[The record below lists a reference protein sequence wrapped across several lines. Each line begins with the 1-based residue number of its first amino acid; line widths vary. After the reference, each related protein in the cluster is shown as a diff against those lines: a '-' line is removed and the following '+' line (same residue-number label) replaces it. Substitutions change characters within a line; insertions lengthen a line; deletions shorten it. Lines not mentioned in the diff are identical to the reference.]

1 MVAWLVKNY
10 NDMNANSEELY
21 LEAEADIKNNNYAEA
36 FKKYESILYEEPDSA
51 PAHNSMG
58 WLYKTQ
64 FDDYAKAENHFL
76 TAIRCDNLY
85 PHSYFHIA
93 ALLMD
98 MERFEEL
105 TKHLEKC
112 LKVRTIDKS
121 WVYGRY
127 ALMEELKSD
136 FEKSIY
142 YFEKA
147 ILGSQN
153 DEKIKDYRHDIERIE
168 MKKEINK
175 KHESNSDGR

>member
-1 MVAWLVKNY
+1 
-10 NDMNANSEELY
+10 MNTNSEELY

-64 FDDYAKAENHFL
+64 FDDYSKAENHFQ
-76 TAIRCDNLY
+76 TAIKCDPLY
-85 PHSYFHIA
+85 PHSYFHTA

-105 TKHLEKC
+105 SRHLERC

-121 WVYGRY
+121 WVFGRY
-127 ALMEELKSD
+127 ALAEELKLN
-136 FEKSIY
+136 FGKAVY

-147 ILGSQN
+147 ILTSQN
-153 DEKIKDYRHDIERIE
+153 DDKVKDYKQDIDRCE
-168 MKKEINK
+168 MKMEIKK
-175 KHESNSDGR
+175 KHDNQGEAGQGEAAKN

>member
-1 MVAWLVKNY
+1 
-10 NDMNANSEELY
+10 MNTSSEELY

-51 PAHNSMG
+51 PAHNSLG

-64 FDDYAKAENHFL
+64 FDDYMKAENHFI
-76 TAIRCDNLY
+76 TAIKCDPMY

-98 MERFEEL
+98 MERFDEL
-105 TKHLEKC
+105 NNHLERC
-112 LKVRTIDKS
+112 LRIRTIDKS

-127 ALMEELKSD
+127 ALSEELRQNFDKAV
-136 FEKSIY
+136 F

-147 ILGSQN
+147 ILVSQN
-153 DEKIKDYRHDIERIE
+153 DEKIKDYRNDIERVE
-168 MKKEINK
+168 MKREIAI
-175 KHESNSDGR
+175 KHSDTEQ

>member
-1 MVAWLVKNY
+1 MTT
-10 NDMNANSEELY
+10 NSEELY

-36 FKKYESILYEEPDSA
+36 FKKYETILYEEPDSA
-51 PAHNSMG
+51 PAHNSLG

-64 FDDYAKAENHFL
+64 FDDYGKAENHFQ
-76 TAIRCDNLY
+76 TAIRCDSLY

-98 MERFEEL
+98 MERFDEL

-112 LKVRTIDKS
+112 LIVRTIDKS

-127 ALMEELKSD
+127 ALMEELKTNFD
-136 FEKSIY
+136 KSIL

-147 ILGSQN
+147 ILASQN
-153 DEKIKDYRHDIERIE
+153 DEKIKDYKQDIERCR
-168 MKKEINK
+168 MKMEIK
-175 KHESNSDGR
+175 DRHQQA

>member
-1 MVAWLVKNY
+1 
-10 NDMNANSEELY
+10 MNANSEELY

-64 FDDYAKAENHFL
+64 FDDYAKAENHFQ
-76 TAIRCDNLY
+76 TAVKCDPLY

-93 ALLMD
+93 ALFME
-98 MERFEEL
+98 MERFDEL
-105 TKHLEKC
+105 RSHLDRC
-112 LKVRTIDKS
+112 LRVRTIDKS

-127 ALMEELKSD
+127 ALAEEARQNY
-136 FEKSIY
+136 EKAVF

-147 ILGSQN
+147 IMASQN
-153 DEKIKDYRHDIERIE
+153 DEKIKDYRSDIERCQ
-168 MKKEINK
+168 MKTEIFI
-175 KHESNSDGR
+175 KHQAES

>member
-1 MVAWLVKNY
+1 VR
-10 NDMNANSEELY
+10 MNTNSEELY
-21 LEAEADIKNNNYAEA
+21 LEAEADIKNNHYAEA

-64 FDDYAKAENHFL
+64 FDDYAKAENHFI
-76 TAIRCDNLY
+76 TAVKCDPLY

-105 TKHLEKC
+105 NGHLEKC
-112 LKVRTIDKS
+112 LRIRTVDKS

-127 ALMEELKSD
+127 GLSEELKGD
-136 FEKSIY
+136 FGKAIY

-147 ILGSQN
+147 ILISQH
-153 DEKIKDYRHDIERIE
+153 DDKIKDYKQDIERCE
-168 MKKEINK
+168 MKTEIRK
-175 KHESNSDGR
+175 KHGG

>member
-1 MVAWLVKNY
+1 
-10 NDMNANSEELY
+10 MNANSEELY

-64 FDDYAKAENHFL
+64 FDDYAKAENHFQ
-76 TAIRCDNLY
+76 TAIKCDPLY

-98 MERFEEL
+98 MERFDEL
-105 TKHLEKC
+105 HQHLEKC
-112 LKVRTIDKS
+112 LRVRTIDKS
-121 WVYGRY
+121 WVYGRF
-127 ALMEELKSD
+127 ALAEELRQRYDKAV
-136 FEKSIY
+136 F

-147 ILGSQN
+147 ILASQN
-153 DEKIKDYRHDIERIE
+153 DEKIKDYRQDMERCQ
-168 MKKEINK
+168 MKTEILQ
-175 KHESNSDGR
+175 KHKAGRPEDRPE

>member
-1 MVAWLVKNY
+1 
-10 NDMNANSEELY
+10 MNTNSEELY

-64 FDDYAKAENHFL
+64 FDDYAKAENHFS
-76 TAIRCDNLY
+76 TAVKCDPLY

-98 MERFEEL
+98 MERIEEL
-105 TKHLEKC
+105 SRHLERC
-112 LKVRTIDKS
+112 LRVRTIDKS

-127 ALMEELKSD
+127 ALMEELRPDYDKAI
-136 FEKSIY
+136 F

-147 ILGSQN
+147 ILASQS
-153 DEKIKDYRHDIERIE
+153 DDKIKDFKQDIERCK
-168 MKKEINK
+168 MKMEIRE
-175 KHESNSDGR
+175 KHKQDL

>member
-1 MVAWLVKNY
+1 
-10 NDMNANSEELY
+10 MNANSEELY
-21 LEAEADIKNNNYAEA
+21 LEAESDIKNNNYAEA

-76 TAIRCDNLY
+76 MAIRCDSLY
-85 PHSYFHIA
+85 PHSYFHLA
-93 ALLMD
+93 ALFMD

-105 TKHLEKC
+105 SRHLERC

-127 ALMEELKSD
+127 ALSEELRYNY
-136 FEKSIY
+136 EKAVY

-147 ILGSQN
+147 ILAGQH
-153 DEKIKDYRHDIERIE
+153 DDKIKDYKQDIERCQ
-168 MKKEINK
+168 MKLEIK
-175 KHESNSDGR
+175 KRHEGAGL

>member
-1 MVAWLVKNY
+1 
-10 NDMNANSEELY
+10 MNTNSEELY

-64 FDDYAKAENHFL
+64 FDDYAKAENHFS
-76 TAIRCDNLY
+76 TAVKCDPLY

-98 MERFEEL
+98 MERIEEL
-105 TKHLEKC
+105 SRHLEKC
-112 LKVRTIDKS
+112 LRVRTIDKS

-127 ALMEELKSD
+127 ALMEELRPDYDKAI
-136 FEKSIY
+136 F

-147 ILGSQN
+147 ILASQS
-153 DEKIKDYRHDIERIE
+153 DDKIKDFKQDIERCK
-168 MKKEINK
+168 MKMEIRE
-175 KHESNSDGR
+175 KHKQDL

>member
-1 MVAWLVKNY
+1 
-10 NDMNANSEELY
+10 MNTSSEELY

-51 PAHNSMG
+51 PAHNSLG

-64 FDDYAKAENHFL
+64 FDDYMKAENHFI
-76 TAIRCDNLY
+76 TAIKCDPMY

-98 MERFEEL
+98 MERFDEL
-105 TKHLEKC
+105 NNHLERC
-112 LKVRTIDKS
+112 LRIRTIDKS

-127 ALMEELKSD
+127 ALSEELRQNFDKAV
-136 FEKSIY
+136 F

-147 ILGSQN
+147 ILVSQN
-153 DEKIKDYRHDIERIE
+153 DEKIKDYRNDIERVE
-168 MKKEINK
+168 MKREIAI
-175 KHESNSDGR
+175 KHSDTEI